1 VSFVQRDIAD
11 AEDLAKKK
19 YFELTPESERSSE
32 GITAFMNAAMDAKRV
47 KLDSSL
53 AKHLP
58 IADPSLGHEFLV
70 QIKRHYD
77 LCYEEPE
84 MNQEK
89 LQHLVTSKVDA
100 MQKVKWLE
108 LWNSTPA
115 FRMSLK
121 FPKMPI
127 SDKAFDLWLHK
138 ATFWSQV

>member
-1 VSFVQRDIAD
+1 MQEIS
-11 AEDLAKKK
+11 KNK
-19 YFELTPESERSSE
+19 RSSE

-58 IADPSLGHEFLV
+58 IADSSLGHEFLA
-70 QIKRHYD
+70 QIKRYYD

-84 MNQEK
+84 MNKEK
-89 LQHLVTSKVDA
+89 LQYLVTSKVDA

-108 LWNSTPA
+108 LWNSTLA

-121 FPKMPI
+121 FFKMPI
-127 SDKAFDLWLHK
+127 SDKAFDL
-138 ATFWSQV
+138 